1 MLGFNPDQ
9 LPKKQV
15 LKKKGA
21 GKDQQNSAPNLNA
34 ENPAI
39 AGGGLIQG
47 PGTGTSDDIQTQM
60 PAGSYIMPADSTE
73 QIGEKGLSGLGSPA
87 SVRVSNG
94 EYQLPPEQVHAVGVQ
109 ALDQLKEQTSQQG
122 ARGFN
127 PQINRDGEQFFNQG
141 GQVLDEEEAKRK
153 AARTPG
159 LAPAGIALTPEMA
172 NANRLA
178 QQRQGGAQAINQ
190 TKQNIGNKLDAA
202 GNVIGQAY
210 KGVTNAATVVPRTA
224 YGVATGE
231 IPVKFTTEARHPGA
245 DIVDGYKARDAREN
259 ATKWVNENPEQAKA
273 AGLGMQGIADRAT
286 KPLIAS
292 MRSPQPALPQQRPLQ
307 DIGGAPMLL
316 PQQSPTQTQQAE
328 IDPAT
333 GQATAPQP
341 VADQGAVTQ
350 PSNDLANTGKPDP
363 ATGFV
368 ERTDQERRDFA
379 RSNKVNGV
387 PMLDSRMAKTI
398 DPNSINTMSS
408 KGMMGLL
415 GSQSSQAVSQALK
428 AAADRG
434 DWDAV
439 NRHYRSQGQSF
450 AGMGAPGQG
459 QGTRVTVVRDP
470 TRTPSNAEIIQ
481 QRLESARLRNADAG
495 RRTDIEGQRV
505 AAGIGNDQFR
515 NQILDRQA
523 DISSRGQ
530 DLAERQAEPTIA
542 LQKHMQGLREQYYNL
557 PEGPER
563 DAIAKQIQ
571 DFSGK
576 SESLKDS
583 VVIAGGGQE
592 WSPEG
597 GIMRNVPQRVIDLRT
612 GQEIGGNSKLN
623 QQATDTKRFEKNKI
637 YRDKNGTRFMWDGEK
652 AVPVN

>member
-21 GKDQQNSAPNLNA
+21 GNDQQNSAPNLNA

-39 AGGGLIQG
+39 AGGGMIKG

-60 PAGSYIMPADSTE
+60 PAGSYVMPADSTE

-94 EYQLPPEQVHAVGVQ
+94 EYQLPPEQVHAIGVQ
-109 ALDQLKEQTSQQG
+109 ALDQMKEQTSQQG

-141 GQVLDEEEAKRK
+141 GQVLDEEETKRR

-159 LAPAGIALTPEMA
+159 LAPAGIALTPDMA
-172 NANRLA
+172 NANRTA

-190 TKQNIGNKLDAA
+190 TKENIGNKLDAA
-202 GNVIGQAY
+202 GNVIGQVY
-210 KGVTNAATVVPRTA
+210 KGVASAGTAIPRTA

-231 IPVKFTTEARHPGA
+231 IPVKFNSEARHPGA
-245 DIVDGYKARDAREN
+245 DIVDGYKARDAKES
-259 ATKWVNENPEQAKA
+259 ASKWVSDNPDQAKA
-273 AGLGMQGIADRAT
+273 AGLGMQGVADRAT
-286 KPLIAS
+286 AGLNIP
-292 MRSPQPALPQQRPLQ
+292 PQPLPG
-307 DIGGAPMLL
+307 IGGAPMPS
-316 PQQSPTQTQQAE
+316 PQQTATTTQQPN
-328 IDPAT
+328 IDPIT
-333 GQATAPQP
+333 GQSTAPQP
-341 VADQGAVTQ
+341 VADQGAATQ
-350 PSNDLANTGKPDP
+350 PSNEP
-363 ATGFV
+363 AQAVNPTAGFV

-415 GSQSSQAVSQALK
+415 GSQSSEAVSQALK

-439 NRHYRSQGQSF
+439 NRHYQSQGQGF

-459 QGTRVTVVRDP
+459 QGPRVTVVRDP
-470 TRTPSNAEIIQ
+470 TRMPTNAEIMQ
-481 QRLESARLRNADAG
+481 QRMESAQMRNADAG

-515 NQILDRQA
+515 NQILDRQT
-523 DISSRGQ
+523 DISSKGQ

-542 LQKHMQGLREQYYNL
+542 QQQRLQVLYAEYDAADDAGK
-557 PEGPER
+557 ER
-563 DAIAKQIQ
+563 IAQQINQ
-571 DFSGK
+571 LSGK
-576 SESLKDS
+576 NESLKDNFLT
-583 VVIAGGGQE
+583 AGGGQE
-592 WSPEG
+592 WDSQG
-597 GIMRNVPQRVIDLRT
+597 GLMRNVPQRVIDLRT
-612 GQEIGGNSKLN
+612 GQEIGSGSQQPAQKAPAAGEVRGQYRFKGGNPADQKN
-623 QQATDTKRFEKNKI
+623 WEKI
-637 YRDKNGTRFMWDGEK
+637 
-652 AVPVN
+652 

>member
-47 PGTGTSDDIQTQM
+47 PGTGTSDDIQTHM

-73 QIGEKGLSGLGSPA
+73 EIGAEGLAGLGAPA
-87 SVRVSNG
+87 DVRVSNG
-94 EYQLPPEQVHAVGVQ
+94 EYQLPPEQVHAIGVQ
-109 ALDQLKEQTSQQG
+109 ALDQMKNATHTPT
-122 ARGFN
+122 AKGFN

-159 LAPAGIALTPEMA
+159 LAPAGIGLTPEMA

-178 QQRQGGAQAINQ
+178 QQRQGGAQAIEQ

-202 GNVIGQAY
+202 GAAVGTAADTLTR
-210 KGVTNAATVVPRTA
+210 GVGSAVDYVGNTSFDNRLPRQ
-224 YGVATGE
+224 
-231 IPVKFTTEARHPGA
+231 
-245 DIVDGYKARDAREN
+245 DIRDAKYKKASE
-259 ATKWVNENPEQAKA
+259 AQAAQWVANNPEQAKV

-292 MRSPQPALPQQRPLQ
+292 MSSPQPALPQQRPLQ

-350 PSNDLANTGKPDP
+350 QSNDLANTGKPDP
-363 ATGFV
+363 VTGFV

-439 NRHYRSQGQSF
+439 NRHYQSQGQGF

-459 QGTRVTVVRDP
+459 QGTPVTVVRDP
-470 TRTPSNAEIIQ
+470 TRMPTNAEIMQ
-481 QRLESARLRNADAG
+481 QRMESARMRNADAG

-515 NQILDRQA
+515 NQIQSREV
-523 DISSRGQ
+523 DIAGRNQ

-542 LQKHMQGLREQYYNL
+542 QQQRLQALYAEY
-557 PEGPER
+557 
-563 DAIAKQIQ
+563 DAADDAGKSRIAQQINQ
-571 DFSGK
+571 LNGK

-612 GQEIGGNSKLN
+612 GQEIGGGG
-623 QQATDTKRFEKNKI
+623 KRPAQKAPAVGEVRGQYRFKGGNPADQKNWEKI
-637 YRDKNGTRFMWDGEK
+637 
-652 AVPVN
+652 

>member
-21 GKDQQNSAPNLNA
+21 AKDQQNSASNLNA

-47 PGTGTSDDIQTQM
+47 PGTGTSDDIQMQM

-73 QIGEKGLSGLGSPA
+73 QIGAKGLAGLGSLA
-87 SVRVSNG
+87 NVRVSDG

-109 ALDQLKEQTSQQG
+109 ALDQMKEQTSRQG
-122 ARGFN
+122 ARGFSS
-127 PQINRDGEQFFNQG
+127 QINRDGEQFFNQG
-141 GQVLDEEEAKRK
+141 GQVLDEEEAKRR

-159 LAPAGIALTPEMA
+159 LAPTGIALTPEMA

-190 TKQNIGNKLDAA
+190 TKENIGNKLDAA

-245 DIVDGYKARDAREN
+245 DIVDGYKARDAKKN
-259 ATKWVNENPEQAKA
+259 ASKWVSDNPDQAKA

-286 KPLIAS
+286 SGLNIP
-292 MRSPQPALPQQRPLQ
+292 PQPLQ
-307 DIGGAPMLL
+307 GIGGAPIPM
-316 PQQSPTQTQQAE
+316 TQQASAPTQQPQT
-328 IDPAT
+328 DPVT
-333 GQATAPQP
+333 GQTIAPQP
-341 VADQGAVTQ
+341 VADQGAV
-350 PSNDLANTGKPDP
+350 GKPDP
-363 ATGFV
+363 ETGYV
-368 ERTDQERRDFA
+368 TRTDQQRRDFA
-379 RSNKVNGV
+379 RSNMVDGI
-387 PMLDSRMAKTI
+387 PTLTGQMAKTI
-398 DPNSINTMSS
+398 DPNSINTM
-408 KGMMGLL
+408 
-415 GSQSSQAVSQALK
+415 GSQAMSRGFNTQASQALSGALS
-428 AAADRG
+428 AAAQRG

-439 NRHYRSQGQSF
+439 NRHYQSQGQGF
-450 AGMGAPGQG
+450 AGMVAPGQG

-470 TRTPSNAEIIQ
+470 TRMPSNAEIMQ
-481 QRLESARLRNADAG
+481 QRMQSAQMRNADAG

-515 NQILDRQA
+515 SQILDRQT

-542 LQKHMQGLREQYYNL
+542 QQQRLQALYAEY
-557 PEGPER
+557 
-563 DAIAKQIQ
+563 DAADDAGKARIAQQINQ
-571 DFSGK
+571 LSGK
-576 SESLKDS
+576 NESLKDNFLT
-583 VVIAGGGQE
+583 AGGGQE
-592 WSPEG
+592 WDSESG
-597 GIMRNVPQRVIDLRT
+597 MLRNVPQRVIDLRT
-612 GQEIGGNSKLN
+612 GQEIGSGSRRPAQKAPAVGEVRGQYRFKGGNPADQKN
-623 QQATDTKRFEKNKI
+623 WEKI
-637 YRDKNGTRFMWDGEK
+637 
-652 AVPVN
+652 